1 MMNGIRQELV
11 LEACVEGIEE
21 AMRAEVQGAH
31 RIELCSALQEGGIT
45 PSIGLIREAVS
56 YLTIPVFVMI
66 RPRGGN
72 FVYSSSEI
80 RVMKEDIV
88 ACREAGVHGVV
99 FGMLQHDGSIN
110 LDQLYTL
117 VEVARPMQITF
128 HKAIDSSWNIP
139 YELGR
144 LRDAGIHRVL
154 SSGGCETALEGAP
167 VLNEMLRI
175 ANGKIKIVVAGK
187 VTCDNVNDL
196 AAMIPASEFHGKK
209 IVGNLN

>member
-1 MMNGIRQELV
+1 MKNEIRPGLI

-21 AMRAEVQGAH
+21 AMRAEARGAH
-31 RIELCSALQEGGIT
+31 RVELCSALQEGGIT
-45 PSIGLIREAVS
+45 PSIGLIRQAAAF
-56 YLTIPVFVMI
+56 LTIPVFVMI
-66 RPRGGN
+66 RPRGGS
-72 FVYSSSEI
+72 FIYSASEI
-80 RVMKEDIV
+80 RVMKEDIIT
-88 ACREAGVHGVV
+88 CREAGVQGVV
-99 FGMLQHDGSIN
+99 FGMLQHDDSIN
-110 LDQLYTL
+110 LEQLYAL

-175 ANGKIKIVVAGK
+175 ANGKMKIVVAGK

-196 AAMIPASEFHGKK
+196 AAMIPATEFHGKK
-209 IVGNLN
+209 IVGNLS